1 MFGVL
6 LIPIKMSPD
15 CRPPPFIFSVREHF
29 LYETSANEHV
39 LKVRL
44 CDGHD
49 HTMSW
54 ELIKKTV
61 QVSRPFMLGDDQR
74 DIDVTVLLER
84 MPPDA

>member
-1 MFGVL
+1 
-6 LIPIKMSPD
+6 
-15 CRPPPFIFSVREHF
+15 
-29 LYETSANEHV
+29 
-39 LKVRL
+39 
-44 CDGHD
+44 
-49 HTMSW
+49 MSW